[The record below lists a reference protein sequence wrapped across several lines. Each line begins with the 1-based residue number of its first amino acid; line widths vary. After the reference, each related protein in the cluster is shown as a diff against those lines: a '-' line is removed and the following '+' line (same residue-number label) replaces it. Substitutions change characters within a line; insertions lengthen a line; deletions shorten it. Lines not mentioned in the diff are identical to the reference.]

1 MSNYS
6 LPSSRL
12 QSSKAKR
19 KTGLETVRGFFFL
32 TQISTGHIIGGPTG
46 LGGNFF
52 HGAVSR
58 KKVKDLEKT

>member
-12 QSSKAKR
+12 RSSKAMR
-19 KTGLETVRGFFFL
+19 KTGLETVRGFFFFW

-46 LGGNFF
+46 LGGNFYMVPF
-52 HGAVSR
+52 Q
-58 KKVKDLEKT
+58 EKRLRT